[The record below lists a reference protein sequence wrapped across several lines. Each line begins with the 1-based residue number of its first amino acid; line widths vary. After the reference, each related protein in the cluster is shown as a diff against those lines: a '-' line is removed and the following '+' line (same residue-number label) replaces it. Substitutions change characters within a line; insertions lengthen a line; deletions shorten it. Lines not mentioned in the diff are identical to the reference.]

1 MSHDEQ
7 EDLIFLTSTDC
18 TAVLKEETDRF
29 EEMMALKAEV
39 IAKFQHELLVNKY
52 EVGIKLKKKM

>member
-1 MSHDEQ
+1 M
-7 EDLIFLTSTDC
+7 TSTDC